1 MGNCNWVAWLERG
14 IVLAHTFVCLLR
26 SLVVSLPLFLQWD
39 GSGHR
44 NKLTLDK
51 GSSIGQFLEKVRKSL
66 SSDFHELRGLGPE
79 GLIYIKED
87 LMLPQHYTFYDLIV
101 TKARGKV
108 RASERAAARTT
119 AARIAGANAT
129 PAAGCRCSANSASLI
144 THHLSFPSLCLFA

>member
-1 MGNCNWVAWLERG
+1 
-14 IVLAHTFVCLLR
+14 
-26 SLVVSLPLFLQWD
+26 
-39 GSGHR
+39 
-44 NKLTLDK
+44 
-51 GSSIGQFLEKVRKSL
+51 
-66 SSDFHELRGLGPE
+66 LGPE

-144 THHLSFPSLCLFA
+144 THHLSFPSCACLLDFSPVLCSTSTCTMTSA